1 MHANVHYGFTL
12 KSNLYCCY
20 IPDIVTEQNEMR
32 FPSKK
37 KIWET
42 KQTGTK
48 IVLKWIYSK
57 DLTRQ

>member
-37 KIWET
+37 KS
-42 KQTGTK
+42 G
-48 IVLKWIYSK
+48 
-57 DLTRQ
+57 RQNKLGQKLF